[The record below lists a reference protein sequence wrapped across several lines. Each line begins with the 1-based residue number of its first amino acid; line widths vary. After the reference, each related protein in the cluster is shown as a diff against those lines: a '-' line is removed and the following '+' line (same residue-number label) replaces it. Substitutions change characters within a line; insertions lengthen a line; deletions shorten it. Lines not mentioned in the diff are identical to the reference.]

1 MYRFQWIVFIC
12 FGIAFLSFRA
22 TAGDMTLQVATQGQ
36 FIKPQIYNVSP
47 GARLSEIADQWQ
59 LKARAY
65 RLGIS
70 LLRVSQQRWQ
80 SRLRWALL
88 YQLEDLTLNS
98 QTKKSLHNQVIR
110 FAATG
115 RVLYQF
121 NWDSI
126 ELNPKQ
132 NRPLKQG
139 DVFIAPVRPDTISV
153 GGAASQANLKFI
165 PGQTVAAYI
174 KDIKRLPG
182 YDPSYVWV
190 VTPDTHIRRI
200 GVGYWNTQQA
210 YLAPGS
216 IIYVPLKSNFAHSF
230 KKFNQSMMRLY
241 AAQVLPQ

>member
-1 MYRFQWIVFIC
+1 MHRFQWIVFVC
-12 FGIAFLSFRA
+12 LGLASLSFKVI
-22 TAGDMTLQVATQGQ
+22 AGDMTLQVATQGQ
-36 FIKPQIYNVSP
+36 FVKPQVYNVSS
-47 GARLSEIADQWQ
+47 GARLSVIADQWQ
-59 LKARAY
+59 LKPGAY

-88 YQLEDLTLNS
+88 YRLEDLELNS

-132 NRPLKQG
+132 NRPLKQE
-139 DVFIAPVRPDTISV
+139 DVFVAPVRPKTITV
-153 GGAASQANLKFI
+153 GGAAMQATLKFI
-165 PGQTVAAYI
+165 PGLSVAKYMGNVR
-174 KDIKRLPG
+174 RLPG

-200 GVGYWNTQQA
+200 GVSYWNTQQA

-216 IIYVPLKSNFAHSF
+216 IIYVPLKSNFAHSY